1 MIMKLVPKTYSQPL
15 DLFDRFFTRWTPG
28 SLFSR
33 MWNETW
39 DPFRMLDTFPEVM
52 ASPAVDMEE
61 TDKEIIIRA
70 EIPGLEK
77 DDFSIELEQDHLILR
92 GEKKQEKEEKD
103 RNYHRVECSYGRF
116 SRTIQLP
123 CEIDANN
130 ANAEYKNGVLK
141 ITLPK
146 AESARRKLIKVNI
159 S

>member
-1 MIMKLVPKTYSQPL
+1 MKLVPQTYSQSL
-15 DLFDRFFTRWTPG
+15 DLFDRFFNRWTPG
-28 SLFSR
+28 SFFGR

-39 DPFRMLDTFPEVM
+39 DPFRMLDTFPELM
-52 ASPAVDMEE
+52 TSPAVDMEE

-123 CEIDANN
+123 CEIDANQ